1 MRKLRYMER
10 SNALDT
16 QRLMHVLQAVSSAKT
31 ILGGAPLR
39 KGIENYE
46 YKIRYK
52 AMQVRDLRL
61 NFTSLT
67 LSLPLSSRPPC

>member
-10 SNALDT
+10 PNALDT
-16 QRLMHVLQAVSSAKT
+16 QRLMHVLQADSSAKT
-31 ILGGAPLR
+31 ILGAPLR
-39 KGIENYE
+39 KRIETYE

-61 NFTSLT
+61 NFKSLT